1 MPDVSDAISQVVK
14 NGEGEE
20 DEEMDVS
27 DIIGLSKGSEDGEDD
42 KEGLDALATESD
54 VDKEL
59 SVDSDGDGIEDFMQ
73 NAYIDSYRHPITGQ
87 YMGRPAREE
96 RASRD
101 PRAPHERA
109 QAYVPRS
116 PRETR
121 PERPAR
127 TPHVP
132 SNFSEEEKAAFLA
145 QYEKQDAL
153 AN

>member
-1 MPDVSDAISQVVK
+1 
-14 NGEGEE
+14 
-20 DEEMDVS
+20 MDVT
-27 DIIGLSKGSEDGEDD
+27 DIV
-42 KEGLDALATESD
+42 GLDIDTEGKQDGDDIAALATESE
-54 VDKEL
+54 VDKDL

-96 RASRD
+96 RASREARPD
-101 PRAPHERA
+101 HERA

-116 PRETR
+116 PREER
-121 PERPAR
+121 PERAAR

-132 SNFSEEEKAAFLA
+132 SHFSDEEKAAFLA